1 MNVVA
6 LILDGPLTRD
16 REPAAR
22 AHLTAAGTIGASLR
36 FEGVVRR
43 GEPSE
48 AYGGKERPLAGLN
61 YQTYDP
67 MAQNGLE
74 ELARDV
80 ASRHALTS
88 ITVLHSR
95 GRVAVGEVSFVLEV
109 TAPHRVETLNAV
121 AEFIDRMKQDVPIWK
136 TAVWQ

>member
-6 LILDGPLTRD
+6 MILDGPLTRD
-16 REPAAR
+16 RAPAAPFP
-22 AHLTAAGTIGASLR
+22 LTAGGAIGASLR
-36 FEGVVRR
+36 FEGIVRL

-48 AYGGKERPLAGLN
+48 THGGQERPLEGLD

-67 MAQNGLE
+67 MAQRGLE
-74 ELARDV
+74 ELARDI
-80 ASRHALTS
+80 ASRHGLSS

-109 TAPHRVETLNAV
+109 TAPHRVETLSAV

-136 TAVWQ
+136 TAVWR